1 MLRFGCSTL
10 PGIFY
15 SFGAQ
20 KDKGKPRRRLGN
32 RVKRLLETNLASMR
46 SQVFF
51 LAISNIYVLRIKRLL
66 LIALLNLPVMYS
78 IIVFLEKH
86 IEYVII
92 LKALFVN
99 SSVNASFF
107 ALKSVVKHLNGLF
120 SCKSP
125 LVKSMLIFV
134 LKVPLVNS
142 TCCCS

>member
-1 MLRFGCSTL
+1 M
-10 PGIFY
+10 
-15 SFGAQ
+15 
-20 KDKGKPRRRLGN
+20 
-32 RVKRLLETNLASMR
+32 
-46 SQVFF
+46 
-51 LAISNIYVLRIKRLL
+51 AISNIYVLRIKRLL

-86 IEYVII
+86 MEYVII

-120 SCKSP
+120 SCKPS